1 MMIWYLESIDL
12 DSQNNGMCL
21 MNIFDSMC
29 EIVSQYLEGFSFLR
43 GNHLKLYYYLFFI
56 LINYF

>member
-1 MMIWYLESIDL
+1 MIWYLESIDL

-21 MNIFDSMC
+21 MNIFMC

-43 GNHLKLYYYLFFI
+43 GNHLKLYYYLF
-56 LINYF
+56 LY